1 MMHLEVNT
9 EGQVSI
15 TLDQLIIYLKE
26 KQFFSSSI
34 SEEYFLN
41 EFVKE
46 IWQYKVNAT
55 QYLKKNN
62 LLTIKEEE
70 E

>member
-1 MMHLEVNT
+1 
-9 EGQVSI
+9 
-15 TLDQLIIYLKE
+15 
-26 KQFFSSSI
+26 
-34 SEEYFLN
+34 LN